1 MNKEVAPCPVCKREG
16 IEEERISQSM
26 ASYHCPVCG
35 AYEMPPFAPEIHGAS
50 TPNRKL
56 SAWIREQ
63 NERRETVRFTKKEM
77 LETILASIPDYRPSE
92 EQLKLL
98 QSIERRTDRPSQAIA
113 LDARTDFPLAYADDF
128 KELNF
133 YLEALEERMLI
144 RPTGKEVDRSR
155 DNVTP
160 WTVSITAT
168 GWDYL
173 DKHASDLREKTQ
185 AFVAMSFSPDMKPMW
200 EDAIKPAIQRAGY
213 TACRVDEEPTATIS
227 SSRSWP
233 RSETRDS

>member
-1 MNKEVAPCPVCKREG
+1 VRDNKEGTIVNKEITTCPVCKREG
-16 IEEERISQSM
+16 IEEEQISQSM

-35 AYEMPPFAPEIHGAS
+35 EYEMPTFVPEVRGTSA
-50 TPNRKL
+50 PNRKL

-92 EQLKLL
+92 KQLKLL

-144 RPTGKEVDRSR
+144 RPTGKEIDRSH

-160 WTVSITAT
+160 WTVAITAT

-173 DKHASDLREKTQ
+173 DKHASDPKR
-185 AFVAMSFSPDMKPMW
+185 
-200 EDAIKPAIQRAGY
+200 EDAGIRRHVVLDCDEADLGRRDE
-213 TACRVDEEPTATIS
+213 ACNTQSRVHTLPC
-227 SSRSWP
+227 R
-233 RSETRDS
+233 